1 MLWDFPRC
9 GWARDG
15 KNFRTGKKA
24 ALPQSPALTRG
35 RLGSLLVGLRIKHSP
50 RCSRCGLDVSQD
62 GQLLWESVHIM
73 VDQKEQKRARTRD

>member
-9 GWARDG
+9 GWDRDG
-15 KNFRTGKKA
+15 KNIRTGKKA

-35 RLGSLLVGLRIKHSP
+35 LLVGLRIKHSP
-50 RCSRCGLDVSQD
+50 RCSRCGRGVSQD

-73 VDQKEQKRARTRD
+73 VDQKERERLEL